1 MALIYLKHDTHGEKI
16 ATLELEA
23 EHDEKHGWV
32 RYDPN
37 EVETPSTNELAAPVR
52 RRRKDPAHAEL
63 L

>member
-1 MALIYLKHDTHGEKI
+1 MPLIHLKHDTHGEKI

-32 RYDPN
+32 RYTPG
-37 EVETPSTNELAAPVR
+37 ESSSVEQPVNELRPR
-52 RRRKDPAHAEL
+52 RRREQKDAEL